1 MPFKV
6 GHEHYTTKGD
16 FKKGHIP
23 WNKDISAW
31 LEKECSYCGKSFKIR
46 KCHITRSRGKYCSK
60 ECRAESTKGRIAWNR
75 KEKIIKVC
83 KQCSKEFEIRPCEN
97 YRKFCSKK
105 CVDSSRVGKKRTPF
119 TDEHK
124 RKIGTANKGNGR
136 WGEESNHWKGGI
148 SPLVAIFRTLE
159 EYNEWRII
167 CLERDWFKCQDCNSK
182 IKLEVHHIKSFTILV
197 REFLEIY
204 NQFSHIEDRE
214 ILTRLAIKYEPFWDI
229 ENGKTLCAKC
239 HKSLRRIKC
248 Q

>member
-83 KQCSKEFEIRPCEN
+83 KQCSKGFEVRPCEN

-105 CVDSSRVGKKRTPF
+105 CADKSRLGNKIKPF

-124 RKIGTANKGNGR
+124 RKIGNANKGNGR
-136 WGEESNHWKGGI
+136 WGADSNHWKGGI

-159 EYNEWRII
+159 EYNAWRMN
-167 CLERDWFKCQDCNSK
+167 CLKRDWFKCECGSK
-182 IKLEVHHIKSFTILV
+182 VKLEVHHLKSFTTLV
-197 REFLEIY
+197 RCFLEVY

-214 ILTRLAIKYEPFWDI
+214 ILTRLATKYEPFWDI
-229 ENGKTLCAKC
+229 ENDKTLCAKC